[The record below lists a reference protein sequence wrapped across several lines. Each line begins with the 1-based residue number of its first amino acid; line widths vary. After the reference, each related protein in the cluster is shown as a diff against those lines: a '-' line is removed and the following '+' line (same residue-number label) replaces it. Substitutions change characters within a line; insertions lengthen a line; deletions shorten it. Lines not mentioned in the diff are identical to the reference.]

1 VLSTYS
7 YSLWDDAQKPHEA
20 MAASMTLA
28 LMVTIVGIGGL
39 LAARRFSRDDGALA

>member
-20 MAASMTLA
+20 MAAAMILA
-28 LMVTIVGIGGL
+28 LMVTIIGLAGL
-39 LAARRFSRDDGALA
+39 ALARRFSRDSGVPA